1 MSLYGVLV
9 LVQFSSG
16 QKQKFEIGDCKNC
29 STFVPVDVSGQMLE
43 VEFMCMLHWFCT
55 SKTNWHRVS
64 RKLLCYDGAHWKTID
79 TQVRG
84 SLCAIHNGLRA
95 LSNVEIVN

>member
-43 VEFMCMLHWFCT
+43 VEFMCMLH
-55 SKTNWHRVS
+55 
-64 RKLLCYDGAHWKTID
+64 
-79 TQVRG
+79 
-84 SLCAIHNGLRA
+84 
-95 LSNVEIVN
+95 